1 MRDFGLSLQDH
12 PDMGV
17 MEPLAKLNYAGQY
30 STENL
35 AKNVLFYLSEQ
46 INNVLVQ
53 ELHSDPSSDTSDL
66 TKQQANVRAVLK
78 TFWPNIDKSYAN
90 MLFIWPTID
99 ARAKGRSARSAT
111 KIGKAIRRMFPVLTD
126 IEVEAITDCV
136 KHKFFT
142 TEWTIHS
149 GSDAIAFKHA
159 YASPYAET
167 RNFQTTYS
175 KKRLPDSCMRYSFDH
190 LAKHP
195 VEAYAS
201 GDFEIFWTENPEGKI
216 GSRCLVSIAKE
227 GERYAE
233 AGPIYAVCDDSY
245 DVLRRHVEPLVHHA
259 IADYHWRGCK
269 ILSIPKHN
277 NGQKESWI
285 APYIDLDPKSLTDTG
300 DGYLMITE
308 CGEITGSN
316 YGGLQYL
323 EHRHQCS
330 VCGDGL
336 DEDDV
341 YTGPDD
347 GEIYCHDHYWDRYT
361 TCDNCQEDVLS
372 EDVVQVLVTTR
383 WSQRESQWWCNECA
397 EDNAVDCNGELW
409 DELSCTLL
417 ADGSYFPKV
426 NLDGNYFQCIIDSE
440 WYPLEECNV
449 TVDGEL
455 LHPDNIQDFNYEA
468 DRDGTARYVFD
479 SIKSEWY
486 LEENEGGLER
496 EA

>member
-12 PDMGV
+12 PEMGV
-17 MEPLAKLNYAGQY
+17 MEPLAKLNYAEQY
-30 STENL
+30 PRENL

-46 INNVLVQ
+46 LNNVLVQ

-78 TFWPNIDKSYAN
+78 TFWPNIDTSKAN

-149 GSDAIAFKHA
+149 GSDAADFRHA
-159 YASPYAET
+159 YASQYAET
-167 RNFQTTYS
+167 RNFQTTWA
-175 KKRLPDSCMRYSFDH
+175 KKRLPDSCMRYSFEH

-201 GDFEIFWTENPEGKI
+201 GDFEIYWTENPQGQI
-216 GSRCLVSIAKE
+216 GSRCLVSIAKD
-227 GERYAE
+227 GVRYAE

-245 DVLRRHVEPLVHHA
+245 DALRRHVEPLVHHC
-259 IADYHWRGCK
+259 IADYHWEGCK
-269 ILSIPKHN
+269 ILSIPK
-277 NGQKESWI
+277 QKHGSKTSWI
-285 APYIDLDPKSLTDTG
+285 APYLDLDPKRLTDTG
-300 DGYLMITE
+300 DGHLMIAE
-308 CGEITGSN
+308 CGEITGDS
-316 YGGLQYL
+316 YSGLQYL
-323 EHRHQCS
+323 AHRHQCCE
-330 VCGDGL
+330 CGCNL
-336 DEDDV
+336 DEEDI
-341 YTGPDD
+341 YYGPDN
-347 GEIYCHDHYWDRYT
+347 GEIYCQEHYHERYT
-361 TCDNCQEDVLS
+361 GCDNCQDDVLVD
-372 EDVVQVLVTTR
+372 DVSAVYVSTR
-383 WSQRESQWWCNECA
+383 WSSREVQYWCSSCVES
-397 EDNAVDCNGELW
+397 EAVDCNGELW
-409 DELSCTLL
+409 CEHSCTLL
-417 ADGSYFPKV
+417 ADGTSFPTV
-426 NLDGNYFQCIIDSE
+426 NLDGNFFRCIIDSE
-440 WYPLEECNV
+440 YYPIEESNV

-455 LHPDNIQDFNYEA
+455 LHPKNIQDFNYEA
-468 DRDGTARYVFD
+468 DKWGTARYVFD